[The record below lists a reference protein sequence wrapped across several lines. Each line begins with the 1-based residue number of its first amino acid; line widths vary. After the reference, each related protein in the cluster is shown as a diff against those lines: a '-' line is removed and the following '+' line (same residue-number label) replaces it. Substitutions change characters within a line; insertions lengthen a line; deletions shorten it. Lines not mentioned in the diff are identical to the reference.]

1 MVKLPMQNH
10 WLKYGRTRNLKVKY
24 GLTLSEYENL
34 VAKQQ
39 GRCAICNIKPLVTIK
54 KPNPLY
60 IDHDHKRAVVRGLL
74 CHLCNVL
81 IGMAKEDTCTL
92 RNAAEYLEKTMSIAT
107 TIPVVNVQRR
117 SRVVSRNSPLFLA
130 NNP

>member
-1 MVKLPMQNH
+1 MKNSWQRS
-10 WLKYGRTRNLKVKY
+10 GRARNLKVKY
-24 GLTLSEYENL
+24 GLTLSEYGNL
-34 VAKQQ
+34 VEKQQ
-39 GRCAICNIKPLVTIK
+39 GRCAICNIKPLATIK
-54 KPNPLY
+54 KPTPLY

-74 CHLCNVL
+74 CHRCNVL

-92 RNAAEYLEKTMSIAT
+92 RNAADYLEETMSIT
-107 TIPVVNVQRR
+107 TIIPIVNVQYR